1 MMEQAQILFDVMYNR
16 RSIRVYEKDT
26 PVEEEKIIML
36 LKAAM
41 SAPSACNLQP
51 WEFII
56 VDEEEGLSKLKDC
69 IGSGN
74 GRNYNAPAAFVIC
87 GNTSYIPWE
96 STGVMDC
103 SAAIENILLAATVL
117 GLGAVWVGDI
127 DGDAIHKLLDIT
139 EHVAVISVVLF
150 GYPAEHKPPRTQ
162 YTEEAIY
169 RQKYDPKREHA
180 ARTTDLRFL

>member
-16 RSIRVYEKDT
+16 RSIRVYEKDM
-26 PVEEEKIIML
+26 PVEEEKIIMM

-56 VDEEEGLSKLKDC
+56 VDEEEGLNKLKDC

-87 GNTSYIPWE
+87 VYRRSYIP
-96 STGVMDC
+96 TKV
-103 SAAIENILLAATVL
+103 
-117 GLGAVWVGDI
+117 
-127 DGDAIHKLLDIT
+127 
-139 EHVAVISVVLF
+139 
-150 GYPAEHKPPRTQ
+150 
-162 YTEEAIY
+162 
-169 RQKYDPKREHA
+169 
-180 ARTTDLRFL
+180 